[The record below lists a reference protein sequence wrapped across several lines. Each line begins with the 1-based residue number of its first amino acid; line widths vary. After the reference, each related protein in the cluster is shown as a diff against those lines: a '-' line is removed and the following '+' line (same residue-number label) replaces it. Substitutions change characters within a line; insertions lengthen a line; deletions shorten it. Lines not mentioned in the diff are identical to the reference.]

1 MLCRYTPRNDAE
13 GNNITFKALDVV
25 RQYALKIFKTAE
37 SGVDKVGSSCEKNPS
52 VHWRYMNFLRQRKIA
67 LDAPLYA
74 VSAGRSMI
82 EMLGVLAII
91 AVLTVG
97 GIAGYSKAMEMWK
110 INKLTEE
117 YSMLIFGMMSHIDDA
132 RKLTVYREGEFGDT
146 TYMNDV
152 AEAENLIP
160 PTWTKNDTKGTR
172 YVTELGNLVGI
183 MSRNS
188 KLTIELGFYNYEAF
202 AADAMSPKFCQS
214 IYDKIIVPLNSSLYV
229 AEKYN
234 NGLGTIS
241 NYYGYDYCANG
252 KKCIKSLTPVQIK
265 TLCKNC
271 NVDRCSVIIRF

>member
-1 MLCRYTPRNDAE
+1 MFSAFCMFFKYHSPSRGEGCGLLRRYAPRNDAE
-13 GNNITFKALDVV
+13 RNNIAFKGLDVV
-25 RQYALKIFKTAE
+25 RQYAVLLERRVQRGTRARKALVVT
-37 SGVDKVGSSCEKNPS
+37 
-52 VHWRYMNFLRQRKIA
+52 RQTN
-67 LDAPLYA
+67 LL
-74 VSAGRSMI
+74 GRSMI

-152 AEAENLIP
+152 AEAESLIP
-160 PTWTKNDTKGTR
+160 PTWTKNDTRGTR

-271 NVDRCSVIIRF
+271 NVDRCSVVIRF

>member
-1 MLCRYTPRNDAE
+1 MFPRFSTSTCNVILRRHSLLEVPRRRIHNAIAHAMSICVALGNKVMDTRLPQPVGCGDKYDACS
-13 GNNITFKALDVV
+13 T
-25 RQYALKIFKTAE
+25 
-37 SGVDKVGSSCEKNPS
+37 
-52 VHWRYMNFLRQRKIA
+52 
-67 LDAPLYA
+67 
-74 VSAGRSMI
+74 GRSMI

-146 TYMNDV
+146 TYMNDI

-160 PTWTKNDTKGTR
+160 PTWTKNDTRGTI

-271 NVDRCSVIIRF
+271 NVDRCSVVIRF

>member
-1 MLCRYTPRNDAE
+1 MREDSWDKPKNDWCRGRRF
-13 GNNITFKALDVV
+13 GTFS
-25 RQYALKIFKTAE
+25 Q
-37 SGVDKVGSSCEKNPS
+37 S
-52 VHWRYMNFLRQRKIA
+52 
-67 LDAPLYA
+67 
-74 VSAGRSMI
+74 GRSMI

-146 TYMNDV
+146 TYMDDV

-160 PTWTKNDTKGTR
+160 PTWTKNDTRGTR

-214 IYDKIIVPLNSSLYV
+214 IYDKIVVPLNSSLYV

-234 NGLGTIS
+234 NGLGTNS
-241 NYYGYDYCANG
+241 NYYGNDYCANG
-252 KKCIKSLTPVQIK
+252 KKCIKSLTPVQIRA
-265 TLCKNC
+265 LCKNC
-271 NVDRCSVIIRF
+271 NVDRCSVVIRF